1 MFAKLFEIPLFP
13 GLKTTWPVF
22 AILVVAL
29 MVVVSWAAKVG
40 EKAKLKGQLLS
51 ILPTAAFVTAFV
63 TFVETPFGKMP
74 INSYGFCIMVGF
86 LLASWIAVRRG
97 KALGIQS
104 DFILDVG
111 IIAMIFGIVGAKINY
126 VLQYSEDVSEDAKLA
141 LWGDMGL
148 NPIGALLLGPIPF
161 AFWFYRMKQSGQ
173 KVRLFSWQTGVL
185 IVLTLFFAFVG
196 TRAFHLYMNRDDY
209 SWKLFRNWQSGFV
222 LYGGLIAGVGAGVL
236 YTKMRGMSISQIS
249 DLAAPPMMLAL
260 AFGRLGCFMNGC
272 CHGKQGE
279 GFPCISFPADS
290 PAAREARGGAEG
302 RSMPVHPTQ
311 LYEALA
317 GVGFFFLLS
326 WIYRKKRKAQGEV
339 FLIMVLLYGAWRFL
353 IEYVRGDNRP
363 KWAGLFY
370 SQWISVA
377 AFAIAGLCLYLIR
390 RRARQAE
397 GPAAPTPTP
406 PAPTTP

>member
-196 TRAFHLYMNRDDY
+196 TRAFHL
-209 SWKLFRNWQSGFV
+209 
-222 LYGGLIAGVGAGVL
+222 
-236 YTKMRGMSISQIS
+236 
-249 DLAAPPMMLAL
+249 
-260 AFGRLGCFMNGC
+260 
-272 CHGKQGE
+272 
-279 GFPCISFPADS
+279 
-290 PAAREARGGAEG
+290 
-302 RSMPVHPTQ
+302 
-311 LYEALA
+311 
-317 GVGFFFLLS
+317 
-326 WIYRKKRKAQGEV
+326 
-339 FLIMVLLYGAWRFL
+339 
-353 IEYVRGDNRP
+353 
-363 KWAGLFY
+363 
-370 SQWISVA
+370 
-377 AFAIAGLCLYLIR
+377 
-390 RRARQAE
+390 
-397 GPAAPTPTP
+397 
-406 PAPTTP
+406 